1 MRFLGSPLLLL
12 EMKRNGTLVYQNTMT
27 LLRKSLAILK
37 KTSMQ
42 NQYRKPVAIAKEL
55 SAKMS
60 SESVFDNIN
69 SNHNSI
75 NPFTKQ
81 ATMVLL

>member
-1 MRFLGSPLLLL
+1 
-12 EMKRNGTLVYQNTMT
+12 
-27 LLRKSLAILK
+27 
-37 KTSMQ
+37 MQ
-42 NQYRKPVAIAKEL
+42 NQYRKPVAIEKEQ

-60 SESVFDNIN
+60 SESVFDN